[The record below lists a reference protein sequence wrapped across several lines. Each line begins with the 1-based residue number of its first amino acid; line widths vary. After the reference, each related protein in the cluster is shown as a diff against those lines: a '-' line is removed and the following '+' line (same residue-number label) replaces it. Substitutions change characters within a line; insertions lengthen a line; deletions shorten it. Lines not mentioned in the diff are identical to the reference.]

1 MHGRRKERDGKDGV
15 SVCWR
20 STSNGQ
26 ASGGRLKSRKIG
38 GARRKPAKLST
49 RIMERYNGSRDEAT
63 DEVRDTKASNVSNML
78 AISLRGVQDKAGIH
92 CAQEIIDLVNNEDF
106 DPVAFGKLVR
116 STEDCERITDD
127 IVRKCTTLL

>member
-1 MHGRRKERDGKDGV
+1 MYGRRKERVVKDGM

-26 ASGGRLKSRKIG
+26 PSGGRLKSRKIG

-49 RIMERYNGSRDEAT
+49 SIMGRYNGSRDEAT

-92 CAQEIIDLVNNEDF
+92 CAQ
-106 DPVAFGKLVR
+106 
-116 STEDCERITDD
+116 
-127 IVRKCTTLL
+127 